1 MEELGS
7 SWGCIKRFRGAKKRL
22 GQERRCQVHLGTNGS
37 LVSISPDDTGNGE
50 LRDRKNCYKLGDTWT
65 HSKL

>member
-1 MEELGS
+1 MV
-7 SWGCIKRFRGAKKRL
+7 SWGKEEIGA
-22 GQERRCQVHLGTNGS
+22 GEEVSQVHLGTNGS

-65 HSKL
+65 HRVPVNCDSD